1 MKIRLASYN
10 IHLGIGRDGEFN
22 PERIAQVID
31 ELDADTIALQEV
43 SLGVQ
48 GFDMPDF
55 LSKRCGLTAITG
67 PTLIT
72 PSHEYG
78 NAILTR
84 LKAGSIYRWNLTV
97 GAREPRGAIDAHLHH
112 QGMTVRVIA
121 THLGLWP
128 AERRRQI
135 RLLLEIISKDNRF
148 PTILLGDVN
157 EWFLWG
163 RPLRWMHRYFKSPP
177 APATFPSGR
186 PMFALDRIW
195 VDPNRALK
203 WVMAHTSD
211 IARVASDHLPIVADI
226 ELENTMTTVHRIGSR
241 TPSLPEDPPWT
252 CKLGMDLTSN
262 TRPIARPWRIL
273 RGSR

>member
-157 EWFLWG
+157 EWFVWG
-163 RPLRWMHRYFKSPP
+163 TSLRWLVSHFEPVP
-177 APATFPSGR
+177 APATFPSR
-186 PMFALDRIW
+186 WPVLALDRIW
-195 VDPNRALK
+195 IRPRHRL
-203 WVMAHTSD
+203 
-211 IARVASDHLPIVADI
+211 
-226 ELENTMTTVHRIGSR
+226 VHVEVHA
-241 TPSLPEDPPWT
+241 TPLQPSPSEAP
-252 CKLGMDLTSN
+252 
-262 TRPIARPWRIL
+262 
-273 RGSR
+273 